1 MRRRRVDVATLRAA
15 LWAQRAL
22 LQARRELRNGRLED
36 IELIQPPSVPSTA
49 ERGVHAL
56 LRRRPATCLERAL
69 VLQRWHA
76 ARGRPREIVIG
87 VRGPTEE
94 FSAHAWLE
102 GEPDGESRDFQEL
115 LRLPAS

>member
-1 MRRRRVDVATLRAA
+1 
-15 LWAQRAL
+15 
-22 LQARRELRNGRLED
+22 
-36 IELIQPPSVPSTA
+36 
-49 ERGVHAL
+49 
-56 LRRRPATCLERAL
+56 

-102 GEPDGESRDFQEL
+102 GEPDGEARDFQEL

>member
-1 MRRRRVDVATLRAA
+1 MRRGVDLASLRAA
-15 LWAQRAL
+15 VWAQRAL
-22 LQARRELRNGRLED
+22 MQARRELRDGRLED
-36 IELIQPPSVPSTA
+36 IDLIPPPSVPAPA

-87 VRGPTEE
+87 VKGPTEE

-102 GEPDGESRDFQEL
+102 GEPDGEARDFQEL